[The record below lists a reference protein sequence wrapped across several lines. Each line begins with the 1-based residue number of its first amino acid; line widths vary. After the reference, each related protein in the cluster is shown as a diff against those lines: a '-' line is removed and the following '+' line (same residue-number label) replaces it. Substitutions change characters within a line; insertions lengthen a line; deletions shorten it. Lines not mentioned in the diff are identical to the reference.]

1 MISTHVLD
9 TSSGKPARGITV
21 RLFRVDGDERE
32 LIATG
37 ETDADGR
44 IAPIFGGELE
54 AASYVLVFS
63 AGAYFRA
70 AGAATFFDEIP
81 VRFVIEPGVRKYHI
95 PLLLAPFGYSTYRGS

>member
-1 MISTHVLD
+1 VISTHVLD
-9 TSSGKPARGITV
+9 TSRGAPARGVTV
-21 RLFRVDGDERE
+21 RLFHIDGDERE

-37 ETDADGR
+37 ETDSDGR

-54 AASYVLVFS
+54 PATYVLLFS

-70 AGAATFFDEIP
+70 AGVDTFFDEVP
-81 VRFVIEPGVRKYHI
+81 VRFLITQSERKLHI

>member
-9 TSSGKPARGITV
+9 TSRGEPARGVTV
-21 RLFRVDGDERE
+21 RLFHIDGDRRE

-37 ETDADGR
+37 ETDPDGR

-54 AASYVLVFS
+54 PATYVLLFS

-70 AGAATFFDEIP
+70 AGVETFFDEIP
-81 VRFVIEPGVRKYHI
+81 VRFVIAQSGRKLHI
-95 PLLLAPFGYSTYRGS
+95 PLLLAPFGYSTYKGS

>member
-9 TSSGKPARGITV
+9 TSRGEPASGVTV
-21 RLFRVDGDERE
+21 CLFRTDGDERE

-37 ETDADGR
+37 ETNADGR

-54 AASYVLVFS
+54 PATYLLLFS

-70 AGAATFFDEIP
+70 TGTETFFDEIP
-81 VRFVIEPGVRKYHI
+81 VRFVIAQSAQKLHI

>member
-9 TSSGKPARGITV
+9 TSRGGPARGVTV
-21 RLFRVDGDERE
+21 RLFRIDGDERE

-54 AASYVLVFS
+54 AAPYVLLFS
-63 AGAYFRA
+63 AGAYFGA
-70 AGAATFFDEIP
+70 AGVATFFDEIP
-81 VRFVIEPGVRKYHI
+81 VRFLITQSLRKLHI
-95 PLLLAPFGYSTYRGS
+95 PLLLAPFGYSTYKGS

>member
-9 TSSGKPARGITV
+9 TSRGAPASGVTV
-21 RLFRVDGDERE
+21 RLFRIDGEERE
-32 LIATG
+32 LLATG
-37 ETDADGR
+37 QTDADGR

-54 AASYVLVFS
+54 PATYVLLFS

-70 AGAATFFDEIP
+70 AGVATFFDEIP
-81 VRFVIEPGVRKYHI
+81 VRFVIERGLSKYHI

>member
-9 TSSGKPARGITV
+9 TSRGEPARGVTV
-21 RLFRVDGDERE
+21 RLFRINGDERE

-54 AASYVLVFS
+54 AATYVLLFS
-63 AGAYFRA
+63 AGTYFRA
-70 AGAATFFDEIP
+70 AGVATFFDEIP
-81 VRFVIEPGVRKYHI
+81 VRFLITQSARKLHI

>member
-9 TSSGKPARGITV
+9 TSRGEPARGVTV
-21 RLFRVDGDERE
+21 RLFRIDGDERE
-32 LIATG
+32 LLATG
-37 ETDADGR
+37 ETDRDGR

-54 AASYVLVFS
+54 AATYVLLFS

-70 AGAATFFDEIP
+70 GGVATFFDEIP
-81 VRFVIEPGVRKYHI
+81 IRFVIERGLSKYHI